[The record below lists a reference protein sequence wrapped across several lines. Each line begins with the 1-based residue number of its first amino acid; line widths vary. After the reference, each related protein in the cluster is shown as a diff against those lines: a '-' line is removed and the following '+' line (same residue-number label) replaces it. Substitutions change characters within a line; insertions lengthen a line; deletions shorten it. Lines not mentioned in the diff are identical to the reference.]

1 MICPPTSVR
10 AILISMK
17 FHTTPR
23 RRNGAPIPQLL
34 LATMVCLSTA
44 VVSPS
49 IWATPQ
55 VSACNDFDEYVN
67 GAWRSATE
75 LPPNRARVGSFD
87 TLAQANARLL
97 DAALKE
103 LVADP
108 ALQSSPGLKLLADY
122 YRSGMDEAAIERQGL
137 GAVQPLLER
146 IAKLDRQGLP
156 VLLGDL
162 ARLGVASPLALIV
175 GIDAKDATRHVLS
188 MSQAGLGLPD
198 RDDYAKTDPTTVR
211 IKAAYHQHATVLLTT
226 ANGNSSS
233 ADAASAQ
240 AAIDLLMAFEGQLAE
255 ASMTLVQRRDPNAI
269 YNPVTIG
276 SLQTDAPG
284 LNWSALLTTYTARQD
299 FADGKIPIV
308 LGQPAFARAVAR
320 LVKDAPM
327 AVWRDYLRVRLLD
340 TIAPHGPK
348 QLAQSHFDYTQTA
361 QRGLQ
366 ARPPRIEEVIQHIGG
381 RTGGQPLGQTL
392 GELFTAKAFSP
403 HAKSRALQM
412 VDDIRAGMRQRVKT
426 SPWMSPATQVVALEK
441 LDAMTTKIGAPN
453 QWKTYDGLKLSPDDY
468 LGNLLKVSA
477 WSTEDRLPDL
487 QRPVDRTRW
496 NTSPH
501 IVNAFAASGNQIVF
515 PAGILQPPFFDASA
529 DDASNFG
536 AIGMVIG
543 HEITH
548 HFDDRGRQF
557 DALGNLRDWWL
568 PADVTAYRDR
578 ADRVANIYSGF
589 EPLPGKPINGRQTL
603 GENLSDVGGM
613 QIAYAGLQIALE
625 RQKKAGTPVP
635 LIDGHTPEQRFF
647 MANAIVWRIKWR
659 NEALIS
665 QIRTGQHSP
674 GRWRI
679 LGPMSNMQAFAQ
691 AFSCKPDDAMA
702 SKDPIIVW

>member
-1 MICPPTSVR
+1 MQSPSTSLCR
-10 AILISMK
+10 QGARTPK
-17 FHTTPR
+17 F
-23 RRNGAPIPQLL
+23 
-34 LATMVCLSTA
+34 LAVLVVCLSTA
-44 VVSPS
+44 VVSPP

-55 VSACNDFDEYVN
+55 VSACNDFDEFVN

-87 TLAQANARLL
+87 TLARANDRLL
-97 DAALKE
+97 EAALKE
-103 LVADP
+103 LVTDP
-108 ALQSSPGLKLLADY
+108 TRQSSPGLKLLADY

-137 GAVQPLLER
+137 GAVQPLLDR
-146 IAKLDRQGLP
+146 IARVDRQGLL

-162 ARLGVASPLALIV
+162 ARLGVASPLALSV

-188 MSQAGLGLPD
+188 ISQAGLGLPD
-198 RDDYAKTDPTTVR
+198 RDDYAKTDPTTMRV
-211 IKAAYHQHATVLLTT
+211 KAAYRQYAALLLAAVNDKAPSADT
-226 ANGNSSS
+226 ANTR
-233 ADAASAQ
+233 DAVDA
-240 AAIDLLMAFEGQLAE
+240 LMAFEVELAA

-269 YNPVTIG
+269 YNPVTVA

-284 LNWSALLTTYTARQD
+284 LNWNSLLATYTAQQD
-299 FADGKIPIV
+299 IANGKTPIV
-308 LGQPAFARAVAR
+308 LGQPSFARAVAR
-320 LVKDAPM
+320 LVQDTPM
-327 AVWRDYLRVRLLD
+327 PVWRDYLRVRLLD
-340 TIAPHGPK
+340 TVAPHGPK
-348 QLAQSHFDYTQTA
+348 RLAQSHFDYTQTA

-366 ARPPRIEEVIQHIGG
+366 ARPPRVEEVIQQIGG
-381 RTGGQPLGQTL
+381 RTGGQPLAQPL
-392 GELFTAKAFSP
+392 GELFTAKAFP
-403 HAKSRALQM
+403 PQAKLRALQM
-412 VDDIRAGMRQRVKT
+412 VDDIRAGMRQRVQT
-426 SPWMSPATQVVALEK
+426 SPWMSLATQIVALEK
-441 LDAMTTKIGAPN
+441 LDAMTTKIGAPS
-453 QWKTYDGLKLSPDDY
+453 QWKTYDGLTLSPDDY
-468 LGNLLKVSA
+468 LSNLLRVSA
-477 WSTEDRLPDL
+477 WSTADRLPDL
-487 QRPVDRTRW
+487 QRPVDRARW

-515 PAGILQPPFFDASA
+515 PAGILQPPFFDAGA

-568 PADVTAYRDR
+568 PADVTAYRAR
-578 ADRVANIYSGF
+578 ADRVANVYSGF
-589 EPLPGKPINGRQTL
+589 EPLPGEPINGHQTL

-625 RQKKAGTPVP
+625 RQKKAGNPAP
-635 LIDGHTPEQRFF
+635 LIEGHTPEQRFF
-647 MANAIVWRIKWR
+647 IANAIVWRIKWR
-659 NEALIS
+659 NEALIN

-691 AFSCKPDDAMA
+691 AFSCKPGDAMV
-702 SKDPIIVW
+702 SKDAIIVW